1 MRGKDLFLKDE
12 QKNLEKT
19 VIMIEHLMEKIDLS
33 KYEVIALGTLLQ
45 NIYTG
50 IESIIRYQLQNT
62 GIRFLKDENWH
73 KNLLMKSRETGIITD
88 AQFKGLLEL
97 LLFRHMH
104 MHGYGFMLDETRLR
118 ELASPVPDLCKGI
131 LKDQNK

>member
-1 MRGKDLFLKDE
+1 MSGKDSFLEDE
-12 QKNLEKT
+12 RKNIEKT
-19 VIMIEHLMEKIDLS
+19 VIMIEHLTGKEALS
-33 KYEVIALGTLLQ
+33 EYEVIALGTLLQ

-50 IESIIRYQLQNT
+50 IEGIMRYRLQNM
-62 GIRFLKDENWH
+62 GVRLQKDENWH
-73 KNLLMKSRETGIITD
+73 KNLLMKSRGNGIISD
-88 AQFKGLLEL
+88 AQFEGLLEL

-118 ELASPVPDLCKGI
+118 ELAAPVPDLCRSF

>member
-1 MRGKDLFLKDE
+1 MSDKDSFLEDE
-12 QKNLEKT
+12 RKNIEKT
-19 VIMIEHLMEKIDLS
+19 VIMIENLTGKTDLS

-50 IESIIRYQLQNT
+50 IEGIIRYQLQNA
-62 GIRFLKDENWH
+62 GVRIQKDENWH
-73 KNLLMKSRETGIITD
+73 KNLLMKSRENGLISD
-88 AQFKGLLEL
+88 SQFEGFLEL

-118 ELASPVPDLCKGI
+118 ELAAPVPDLCKGF
-131 LKDQNK
+131 LKNQSK

>member
-1 MRGKDLFLKDE
+1 MNGKDSFLKDE
-12 QKNLEKT
+12 RQNIEKT
-19 VIMIEHLMEKIDLS
+19 VIMIEHLTEKTDLS

-50 IESIIRYQLQNT
+50 IEGIIRYQLQNM
-62 GIRFLKDENWH
+62 GVRLHKDENWH
-73 KNLLMKSRETGIITD
+73 KNLLMKSRENGIISN
-88 AQFKGLLEL
+88 AQFEALLEL

-118 ELASPVPDLCKGI
+118 ELAAPVPALCKGF

>member
-1 MRGKDLFLKDE
+1 MSAKDSFLEDE
-12 QKNLEKT
+12 RKHIEKT
-19 VIMIEHLMEKIDLS
+19 AIMIEDLTGKTDLS

-50 IESIIRYQLQNT
+50 IEGVIRYQLQNV
-62 GIRFLKDENWH
+62 GIRLQKDENWH
-73 KNLLMKSRETGIITD
+73 KNLLIKSRENGIISY
-88 AQFKGLLEL
+88 AQFEGFLEL

-104 MHGYGFMLDETRLR
+104 MHGYGFMLNETRLR
-118 ELASPVPDLCKGI
+118 ELAAPVPDLCKGF

>member
-1 MRGKDLFLKDE
+1 MSGKDSFLEDE
-12 QKNLEKT
+12 RKNIEKT
-19 VIMIEHLMEKIDLS
+19 VIMIEHLTEKTDLS

-50 IESIIRYQLQNT
+50 IEGIIRYQLQNM
-62 GIRFLKDENWH
+62 GVILQKDENWH
-73 KNLLMKSRETGIITD
+73 KNLLMKSRENGIISD
-88 AQFKGLLEL
+88 AQFEGLLEL

-104 MHGYGFMLDETRLR
+104 MHGSGFMLDKTRLR
-118 ELASPVPDLCKGI
+118 ELAAPVPALCKGF

>member
-1 MRGKDLFLKDE
+1 MSGKDSFLEDE
-12 QKNLEKT
+12 RKNIEKT
-19 VIMIEHLMEKIDLS
+19 MIMIEHLTGKTALS
-33 KYEVIALGTLLQ
+33 EYEVIALGTLLQ

-50 IESIIRYQLQNT
+50 IEGIMRYQLQNM
-62 GIRFLKDENWH
+62 GVRLQKDENWH
-73 KNLLMKSRETGIITD
+73 KNLLMKSRGNGIISD
-88 AQFKGLLEL
+88 AQFEGLLEL

-118 ELASPVPDLCKGI
+118 ELASPVPDLCRGF